1 MAVREWQG
9 EIVFMHEV
17 IEGGADK
24 SYGIHVARLAGVPGS
39 VLSRAEDVL
48 NSLTEENS
56 PLMSSKLDELP
67 LFSADVPP
75 PSAPPVDQ
83 PAVDFLKTLLP
94 DTMTPKQALE
104 AIYAMQDLLHD
115 KDK

>member
-1 MAVREWQG
+1 MPA
-9 EIVFMHEV
+9 
-17 IEGGADK
+17 
-24 SYGIHVARLAGVPGS
+24 S

-67 LFSADVPP
+67 LFSAEIPQQP
-75 PSAPPVDQ
+75 TAAVDQ
-83 PAVDFLKTLLP
+83 PALDFLKTLLP

-104 AIYAMQDLLHD
+104 AIYAMQDLLQQ